1 MDDLP
6 SGWVAHQNG
15 NLDRPADPGCRASLF
30 RGASSAGPHASVLG
44 LGGAPRRVLGL
55 SKCRRLYIRLALPLH
70 EKSLIAEIRRI
81 SGTSRRI
88 ALGIGDDAAILRIP
102 PGHEMLVT
110 TDFSLEG
117 VHFRRDWHLPES
129 VGHRCLARGLSDIAA
144 MGGEPVA
151 VFLSLAV
158 PEKLPQKWVD
168 GFLRGLTALARQHRV
183 ALAGGDTSASPDGIL
198 ADIVVVGSAPAGK
211 TVRRSG
217 AKPGDLIY
225 VTGQLGASALA
236 LGKMYASPKKKL
248 NAKKYPRHFFPEPR
262 LAVGRYLR
270 ERKIA
275 TSMID
280 LSDGL
285 STDLHHICEES
296 KVGASISAELIP
308 CAEGVSLKH
317 ALHGGEDYEL
327 LFSAPADRKVPGKI
341 AGVRVTCI
349 GKILRKK
356 KVSLLAESK
365 EVELRPGGWEHFVN
379 RKSDWV

>member
-1 MDDLP
+1 M
-6 SGWVAHQNG
+6 
-15 NLDRPADPGCRASLF
+15 
-30 RGASSAGPHASVLG
+30 
-44 LGGAPRRVLGL
+44 
-55 SKCRRLYIRLALPLH
+55 CRRLYIRLALPQS
-70 EKSLIAEIRRI
+70 EKSLIARIRRI

-102 PGHEMLVT
+102 PGHETLVT

-117 VHFRRDWHLPES
+117 VHFRRDWHSPES

-151 VFLSLAV
+151 VFLSLAL

-168 GFLRGLTALARQHRV
+168 GFLRGLTALARKYGV

-198 ADIVVVGSAPAGK
+198 ADIIVVGSAPVGTAL
-211 TVRRSG
+211 RRSG
-217 AKPGDLIY
+217 AKPGDFVY
-225 VTGQLGASALA
+225 VTGELGVSALA
-236 LGKMYASPKKKL
+236 LAKMYASPRKKL

-308 CAEGVSLKH
+308 RADDVSVEQ

-327 LFSAPADRKVPGKI
+327 LFTAPAKCKINGKI
-341 AGVRVTCI
+341 AGVAVTRI
-349 GKILRKK
+349 GEILRKK
-356 KVSLLAESK
+356 KVSLLVELK
-365 EVELRPGGWEHFVN
+365 EVELRPGGWEHFAT
-379 RKSDWV
+379 S